1 MKMSTIVVSA
11 LFVGAAGVI
20 AGALLAPGKGE
31 KPKSKFGRK
40 GQEYKAY
47 LQDNFD
53 EFADFVSHPF
63 ENVEDETKRLGKKAN
78 ARAKKIKAKVKQK
91 LN

>member
-1 MKMSTIVVSA
+1 MSSIVIST
-11 LFVGAAGVI
+11 LFVGVAGVI
-20 AGALLAPGKGE
+20 AGALLAPVKGE
-31 KPKSKFGRK
+31 KTKSKFGRK

-63 ENVEDETKRLGKKAN
+63 ENEKDEKVRLGKKAN
-78 ARAKKIKAKVKQK
+78 DKAKEIKANIKQK
-91 LN
+91 FN

>member
-1 MKMSTIVVSA
+1 MKISSIVVST

-63 ENVEDETKRLGKKAN
+63 ENEKDETVRLGKKAN
-78 ARAKKIKAKVKQK
+78 AKAKEFKAKVKQK
-91 LN
+91 LI